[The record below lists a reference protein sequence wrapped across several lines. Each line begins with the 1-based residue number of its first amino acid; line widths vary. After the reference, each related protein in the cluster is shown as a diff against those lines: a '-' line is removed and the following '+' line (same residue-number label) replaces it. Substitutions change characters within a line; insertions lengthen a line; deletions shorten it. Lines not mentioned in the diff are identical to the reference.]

1 MPVESGFPKE
11 KARKASSKNGILT
24 ATRTFQV
31 KVARSDL
38 PNAELIVAN
47 APGIPR
53 EGSQHPTL
61 LTAYCISVDLD
72 QQDNGVEW
80 IVTCQYSSEQGERN
94 EDPTLDPVEISW
106 DGEIYTEAIYEDI
119 DGDAI
124 VNSAGDY
131 FVDPSPTK
139 EKSHLIASIVAQV
152 SNIPSW
158 VYDYRDVVNDAA
170 IVIDGLSIDAQKAF
184 IQRPKISKKQYR
196 NDIEYRTIS
205 YDVHIHPDGWK
216 MRPMDVGFRAKNATD
231 SSQRDQITNDGDGEE
246 PTTPVPLDGSGN
258 VLSNPTPSTVVF
270 LEFDIHEAKD
280 FSALPGITAG

>member
-1 MPVESGFPKE
+1 MAVQAGFPKE
-11 KARKASSKNGILT
+11 KARKAKSQNGIIT

-31 KVARSDL
+31 KVDRGDG
-38 PNAELIVAN
+38 ELVVGN

-53 EGSQHPTL
+53 EGSQHPEL
-61 LTAYCISVDLD
+61 LTAYCNSVELD

-80 IVTCQYSSEQGERN
+80 FVVCQYSSEREMN

-119 DGDAI
+119 NGDAI

-152 SNIPSW
+152 SNVPAW
-158 VYDYRDVVNDAA
+158 VLTYRDVVNDAA
-170 IVIDGLSIDAQKAF
+170 ITIDGLAVDAKKAF

-216 MRPMDVGFRAKNATD
+216 LRPMDVGFRAKNADAYGT
-231 SSQRDQITNDGDGEE
+231 QREQIVNDGDGEE
-246 PTTPVPLDGSGN
+246 PTTPVPLDGSGY
-258 VLSNPTPSTVVF
+258 VLSDPTPSTVVF
-270 LEFDIHEAKD
+270 LDFDIHEAKD
-280 FSALPGITAG
+280 FSALPGIQAG

>member
-1 MPVESGFPKE
+1 MAVESGFPKE
-11 KARKASSKNGILT
+11 KARKAKSQNGIVT

-31 KVARSDL
+31 KVARGDG
-38 PNAELIVAN
+38 ELVVGN

-53 EGSQHPTL
+53 EGSQHPEL
-61 LTAYCISVDLD
+61 LTAYCTSVELD

-80 IVTCQYSSEQGERN
+80 FVVCQYSSEREMN

-119 DGDAI
+119 NGDAI

-152 SNIPSW
+152 SNVPAW
-158 VYDYRDVVNDAA
+158 VLTYRDVVNDSA
-170 IVIDGLSIDAQKAF
+170 ITIDGLAVDARKAF
-184 IQRPKISKKQYR
+184 IQRPQISKKQYR

-216 MRPMDVGFRAKNATD
+216 LRPMDVGFRAKNATD
-231 SSQRDQITNDGDGEE
+231 ATQRDQITNDGDGEE

-270 LEFDIHEAKD
+270 LDFDIHEEKD
-280 FSALPGITAG
+280 FSALPGIS